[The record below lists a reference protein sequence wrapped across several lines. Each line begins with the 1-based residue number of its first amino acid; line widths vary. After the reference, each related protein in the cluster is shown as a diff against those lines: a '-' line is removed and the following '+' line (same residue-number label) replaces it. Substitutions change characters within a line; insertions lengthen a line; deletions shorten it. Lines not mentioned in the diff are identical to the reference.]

1 MPRQAELQEPWALT
15 DSHGRPIARGR
26 VLFAFWAL
34 AAMTLVC
41 WAVAIWVT
49 RDTLAGSPTV
59 AQLLWLVPTWIAS
72 AGGIYLLWR
81 LARFAH
87 QLPKNEHAPD

>member
-1 MPRQAELQEPWALT
+1 MPTQAELQEPWALA
-15 DSHGRPIARGR
+15 DPQGRPITRGR
-26 VLFAFWAL
+26 VVFAFWAL

-49 RDTLAGSPTV
+49 RDTLAGSVTV
-59 AQLLWLVPTWIAS
+59 AQLLWLVPAWVAC

-81 LARFAH
+81 LDRFAR
-87 QLPKNEHAPD
+87 QLPKSE

>member
-1 MPRQAELQEPWALT
+1 MPSQAGLKEPWALA
-15 DSHGRPIARGR
+15 DSQGRPITRGR
-26 VLFAFWAL
+26 VVFAFWAL

-59 AQLLWLVPTWIAS
+59 VQLLWLLPTWIS
-72 AGGIYLLWR
+72 CAGGIYLLWR
-81 LARFAH
+81 LARFAR
-87 QLPKNEHAPD
+87 QLRNCERAPD